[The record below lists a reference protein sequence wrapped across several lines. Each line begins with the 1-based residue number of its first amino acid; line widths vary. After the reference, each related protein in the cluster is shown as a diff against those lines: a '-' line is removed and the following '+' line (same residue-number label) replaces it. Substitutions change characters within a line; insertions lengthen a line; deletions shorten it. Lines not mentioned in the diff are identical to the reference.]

1 MLGDAVPSASFP
13 RKLILDLAGRGRR
26 ARSWADLWLLRVG
39 DRYASADGVLPKSMA
54 SIVGKKISGK
64 TYYYLVESARVGGK
78 PRIVS
83 QQYLGPADEVTA
95 RLAGSGPGEP
105 ERSRHLGFGDLA
117 AVWGMLD
124 RVGYA
129 GIVDEVTGGR
139 GAGRGAGGGTDLGL
153 GCG

>member
-1 MLGDAVPSASFP
+1 
-13 RKLILDLAGRGRR
+13 
-26 ARSWADLWLLRVG
+26 
-39 DRYASADGVLPKSMA
+39 MA

-105 ERSRHLGFGDLA
+105 ERSRHLAFGDLA

-124 RVGYA
+124 RLGYA
-129 GIVDEVTGGR
+129 GDRKSTR
-139 GAGRGAGGGTDLGL
+139 LNSSHHTTSRMPSSA
-153 GCG
+153 